1 MLITQIHKSI
11 RIIITRSSFYQSL
24 LLACIG
30 CQLSITIA
38 GHIYLH
44 AGSGIGRQV
53 HAFLYQEKQY
63 MLQDAFS
70 GEEENK
76 IMDELLYNI
85 EAIDNYYV
93 CSTRDDQKKSQPHLS
108 SRMGRRELQNLSG
121 NFYDLDYN
129 VATNQL
135 EAFLKYSNF
144 FKQYLSYP
152 LIRSTIKN
160 PPFNI
165 GFAYHDSTFVD
176 CTIELNYLNFST
188 LLEMVAPEYLE
199 YPNIAGDSVIKN
211 TFLHGIYCLVKPKL
225 SIVSQFKCYPQIG
238 LGGFWGKTDHID
250 GKYAFMDIPLSATVL
265 LGVGVEYQFSKRML
279 LDCSWNYGIIYNIN
293 SFHLL
298 KGSIAYRIY

>member
-1 MLITQIHKSI
+1 MLITQIHDSI
-11 RIIITRSSFYQSL
+11 RILITRSSFYQSL

-38 GHIYLH
+38 GHIYFH
-44 AGSGIGRQV
+44 AGSGIGKQV

-63 MLQDAFS
+63 MLQDLFT
-70 GEEENK
+70 EEAENK
-76 IMDELLYNI
+76 ILDKLLSDC
-85 EAIDNYYV
+85 EDIDNSYGR
-93 CSTRDDQKKSQPHLS
+93 STRDYQKKSQPHLS
-108 SRMGRRELQNLSG
+108 SMLGRRDLQKLQG
-121 NFYDLDYN
+121 NYHDLDYN

-135 EAFLKYSNF
+135 EAFLNYYTF
-144 FKQYLSYP
+144 LEWYLSYP

-165 GFAYHDSTFVD
+165 GFAYHYSTFVD

-188 LLEMVAPEYLE
+188 LLEMVAPEYLQ
-199 YPNIAGDSVIKN
+199 YSNTAGDSIIKN

-225 SIVSQFKCYPQIG
+225 SIVSKFKCYPQIG

-265 LGVGVEYQFSKRML
+265 LGVGVEYQFSKRVI